1 MTEKAIL
8 YLKEHGIESFELMG
22 VLVIPVSNPEELD
35 IQASKISKLLKEC
48 GYDKSWSLDPYYYE
62 RHKSLEGEMFQ

>member
-22 VLVIPVSNPEELD
+22 VLIIPVSSPKELD
-35 IQASKISKLLKEC
+35 VQASKIKKLLNAC

-62 RHKSLEGEMFQ
+62 RHKSLEGEMFD